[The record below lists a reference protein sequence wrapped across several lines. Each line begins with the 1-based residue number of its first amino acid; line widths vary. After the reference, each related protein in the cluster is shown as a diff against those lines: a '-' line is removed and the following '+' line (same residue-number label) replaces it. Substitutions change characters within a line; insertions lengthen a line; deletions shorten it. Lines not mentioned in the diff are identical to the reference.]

1 MLVSDILRYAA
12 FFDFPGGAN
21 GKEPICQCRK
31 WKSHGF
37 DPWVRK
43 IPWKRAWQPA
53 PVFFPGES
61 PWMEEPGGLKS
72 IESQKAG

>member
-12 FFDFPGGAN
+12 YFDSPGGAN

-43 IPWKRAWQPA
+43 IPWRRAWQPA
-53 PVFFPGES
+53 PVFFPGGS
-61 PWMEEPGGLKS
+61 PWMEEPGGL
-72 IESQKAG
+72 